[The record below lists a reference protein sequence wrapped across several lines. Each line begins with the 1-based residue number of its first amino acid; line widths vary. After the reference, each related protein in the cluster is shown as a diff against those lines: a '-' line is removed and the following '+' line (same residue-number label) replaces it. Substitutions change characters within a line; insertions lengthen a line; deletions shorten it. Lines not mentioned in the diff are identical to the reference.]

1 MRRYNASVTL
11 TRFHTLLLAVL
22 IAGFGTIACNRAAE
36 SKDAVREGLMEHLT
50 KNTGLDMKAMDV
62 EVGDVKFQGNQASAV
77 VSFKPKSSPD
87 AGMSMP
93 YTLERRGAKW
103 VVQKTGSGGGHGG
116 GMPPA
121 TEGPAPSGPAGE
133 LPSGH
138 PPVGGGAGSKGG
150 ATDLPA
156 GHPPVAQPA
165 QPATK

>member
-1 MRRYNASVTL
+1 MTL

-22 IAGFGTIACNRAAE
+22 VAGLGTLACNRAAE
-36 SKDAVREGLMEHLT
+36 SKEAVREGLMEHLT

-62 EVGDVKFQGNQASAV
+62 ELGDIKFQGNQATAM

-93 YTLERRGAKW
+93 YSFERRGAKW
-103 VVQKTGSGGGHGG
+103 VVQKTGSGGGGGHGA

-121 TEGPAPSGPAGE
+121 TEAPAPGAPAGE

-138 PPVGGGAGSKGG
+138 PPVGGGAGTGAGAKGS
-150 ATDLPA
+150 ANELPA
-156 GHPPVAQPA
+156 GHPPVAQPK
-165 QPATK
+165 PSTK